1 MEEVGRRRI
10 QSQEVTVGCDID
22 MRKSMG
28 WSMVRKSHREGHLQ
42 REVELGISKGLKR
55 RKGYESRQGRGR

>member
-1 MEEVGRRRI
+1 M
-10 QSQEVTVGCDID
+10 GCDID

-42 REVELGISKGLKR
+42 REVELGIAKGLKR
-55 RKGYESRQGRGR
+55 RKGYEPCLGGGR

>member
-28 WSMVRKSHREGHLQ
+28 WNMIRKSHREGHLQ
-42 REVELGISKGLKR
+42 REVELGR
-55 RKGYESRQGRGR
+55 RKEGRVMSLVRAGEGKY